1 MSFSR
6 WTNLTVIAAVFLFI
20 QSRCCNAQS
29 DPGDVIGTVFNPDPM
44 PFATFGAT
52 LGTLGDDVVIGALGA
67 KRGSF
72 FEGAVYLVEGT
83 GPNLGQVI
91 HELRR
96 PMPQDTD
103 RVAHALAT
111 FGNSIIVAD
120 PRYGIPGVE
129 SAGAVHI
136 YDSISGN
143 HVRTIHNP
151 SPFRMDLFGW
161 DIATLGSILI
171 VSELS
176 EQLDDPKVYVFDI
189 ASGNLVRTI
198 DKPAT
203 ADDFGR
209 ALAVVGQEIFVGA
222 PRDEPNAALT
232 NSGSVFAFD
241 SLTGSLIRK
250 IDNPTPANFEEFGS
264 EIVGV
269 GEKLVIGG
277 FSDEAYVYEANSGVL
292 LDTIT
297 DPGTNNTHFGSI
309 LAPYGDRLLA
319 SSRFGPEAYVI
330 DLEFGSSLL
339 SFDVPGASDFPAQVG
354 AFLSLAD
361 LNGNI
366 VVGNPAWDTGTGFP
380 TDEGRVF
387 IVKGIPEPP
396 ASLLVACGFALL
408 VGVSR
413 FREQA
418 ISPRAD

>member
-1 MSFSR
+1 MTFTR
-6 WTNLTVIAAVFLFI
+6 RTNFTVFAAVFLCI
-20 QSRCCNAQS
+20 QPSCCNAQS
-29 DPGDVIGTVFNPDPM
+29 DAGDVIGTVFSPRPM
-44 PFATFGAT
+44 AFDTFGAT
-52 LGTLGDDVVIGALGA
+52 LSTIGDDIIIGALGA
-67 KRGSF
+67 KRGAF
-72 FEGAVYLVEGT
+72 FEGAVYLVKGT
-83 GPNLGQVI
+83 GPNVGQVV

-96 PMPQDTD
+96 PMAQDTD
-103 RVAHALAT
+103 RFGHALAT

-161 DIATLGSILI
+161 DIAMLGSTLV

-176 EQLDDPKVYVFDI
+176 EQVDDPKVYVFDI

-232 NSGSVFAFD
+232 NSGSVYAFD
-241 SLTGSLIRK
+241 SLTGILNRK

-269 GEKLVIGG
+269 GEKLVVGG
-277 FSDEAYVYEANSGVL
+277 FSDDAYVYEADSGVL
-292 LDTIT
+292 LDTIA
-297 DPGTNNTHFGSI
+297 DPGANNTYFGSV
-309 LAPYGDRLLA
+309 LAPYGHHLLA

-330 DLEFGSSLL
+330 DLESGSSLL

-366 VVGNPAWDTGTGFP
+366 IVDNPAWDTGTGFP

-396 ASLLVACGFALL
+396 ASLLVACGLALL
-408 VGVSR
+408 GGASR
-413 FREQA
+413 FRGRA
-418 ISPRAD
+418 ISPRAN